1 MLLRHARW
9 IVPALSLA
17 LVLPLAAVN
26 VTGEPSKTASGAGTI
41 TGKVSMEDGSAAS
54 DVIVRVMNAPPKGG
68 GKAPKSVEPGAGAP
82 EGGGKPGKEG
92 GKQGKGGR
100 EAVAEGKTSAD
111 GSFSLNVPAGDYVV
125 AAGKKGVGM
134 ARERVTVADGA
145 SVSVSLTL
153 KPAPEGG
160 KGGEKGPKSPK

>member
-17 LVLPLAAVN
+17 LVLPMAAVN
-26 VTGEPSKTASGAGTI
+26 VTGEPGKTAAGAGTI
-41 TGKVSMEDGSAAS
+41 TGKVSLEDGSAAS
-54 DVIVRVMNAPPKGG
+54 DAIVRVMQAPPKGG
-68 GKAPKSVEPGAGAP
+68 GKAPKNVEPGSGKP
-82 EGGGKPGKEG
+82 GGEGKPGKEG
-92 GKQGKGGR
+92 GKGGR
-100 EAVAEGKTSAD
+100 EAVAEGKTSSD

-134 ARERVTVADGA
+134 ARERVTVADGD

-160 KGGEKGPKSPK
+160 KGGKGGEKGPKSPK